1 MEPTKDNTSGTAE
14 VDDFEDKDPDDC
26 YCESHSPY
34 FGSAWGV
41 MPRVVYKYE
50 KPNDKYG
57 MDPFG
62 IMPRVFAEGYE
73 PSTPSGYG
81 PYHKGVVH
89 KLNPTYSKVYHSS
102 QKPLNI
108 VDGFLTLKGPLYVSP
123 YKSISSI
130 FALRVN
136 WTSPELDRVPDRQ
149 FMTNIGYKE
158 WATKNDNLVTDI
170 TEYIDYCDDKHG
182 FEPFTVNKSGYVY
195 EILVDDEVRDH
206 IFATDKMI
214 MNGREVCIDYLKK
227 VKVNEVTPIKGTV
240 TFVSRKD
247 PNQSRCNDKIKEL
260 KEKGMLS
267 VNESYTPLSE
277 FDHFFQEAK
286 LKSKARNELDDS
298 DFALVYKDASG
309 NKIRKYPINDEA
321 HVKAAARMFPRG
333 VPNKYRK
340 EVAGKILRRA
350 HKFGI
355 DTEGWKS
362 LNNAN
367 KGE

>member
-1 MEPTKDNTSGTAE
+1 MIKDNTTGTAE
-14 VDDFEDKDPDDC
+14 VDDFEDRDPDDC

-50 KPNDKYG
+50 KPTDKYS

-62 IMPRVFAEGYE
+62 IMPRVFAEGYK
-73 PSTPSGYG
+73 PSTSSGYG

-108 VDGFLTLKGPLYVSP
+108 VDGVLTLNGPLYVSP

-136 WTSPELDRVPDRQ
+136 WESPELNRVPNRE
-149 FMTNIGYKE
+149 FMVNIGYKE
-158 WATKNDNLVTDI
+158 WAIKDDSLVKNI
-170 TEYIDYCDDKHG
+170 TEYIEYCDDKHG
-182 FEPFTVNKSGYVY
+182 FEPFTVEKSGYVY

-206 IFATDKMI
+206 IFASDKMI

-227 VKVNEVTPIKGTV
+227 VKIAEVTPMKGTV
-240 TFVSRKD
+240 TFESRKC
-247 PNQSRCNDKIKEL
+247 PNQSTCDERIRKL
-260 KEKGMLS
+260 KEKGMIS
-267 VNESYTPLSE
+267 VNESYEPLSE

-286 LKSKARNELDDS
+286 MNSKKRKSLKDS
-298 DFALVYKDASG
+298 DFALVYTDGKG
-309 NKIRKYPINDEA
+309 NKVRKYPINDEA

-362 LNNAN
+362 LNKAV
-367 KGE
+367 KD